1 MSNPNSNNT
10 LTALSTAMADAVETA
25 GKGTVLVNGRRRF
38 PASGIAYAADLI
50 LTANHV
56 LEREEDIPVLL
67 PDGSQISA
75 NLAGRDP
82 GSDLAVLK
90 LAGTLPVI
98 SQAANRQA
106 QVGQLV
112 LAIGRPTPEGIQAS
126 LGVVS
131 AVGGPVHTRRGGLL
145 ERHLRT
151 DAIPYPGFSG
161 GPLIDTG
168 GQVLGM
174 NTSGLTR
181 GTSLAIPV
189 SLAWQIAESLARHGS
204 VKRGYLGVRSQPV
217 DIPNSQRESLDR
229 PQETGLLLVGV
240 EANSPAE
247 AGGLMVGDIIVGFAG
262 APLSEPDELL
272 TRLTGEVVGR
282 PTPVEVLRGGQLQE
296 ITVTIG
302 DRK

>member
-1 MSNPNSNNT
+1 MSNPNDNNT
-10 LTALSTAMADAVETA
+10 LTALSDAMANAVETA
-25 GKGTVLVNGRRRF
+25 GNATVLVNGRRRF
-38 PASGIAYAADLI
+38 PASGIAYAEDLI
-50 LTANHV
+50 VTANHV

-67 PDGSQISA
+67 PDGRQISA
-75 NLAGRDP
+75 SLAGRDP

-98 SQAANRQA
+98 AQAANRQA

-112 LAIGRPTPEGIQAS
+112 LALGRPTPEGIQAS

-131 AVGGPVHTRRGGLL
+131 AIGGPVHTRRGGLL

-161 GPLIDTG
+161 GPLIDTD

-181 GTSLAIPV
+181 LASLAIPV

-204 VKRGYLGVRSQPV
+204 VKRGFLGVRSQPV

-240 EANSPAE
+240 EESSPAE

-262 APLSEPDELL
+262 APLSDPDELL
-272 TRLTGEVVGR
+272 TRLTGDVVGS

-302 DRK
+302 ERK

>member
-1 MSNPNSNNT
+1 MSNPNGNNT
-10 LTALSTAMADAVETA
+10 LTALSDAMADAVETA
-25 GKGTVLVNGRRRF
+25 GKSTVLVNGRRRF
-38 PASGIAYAADLI
+38 PASGIAYAPDLI

-90 LAGTLPVI
+90 LAGTLPAI
-98 SQAANRQA
+98 AQAATRQA

-112 LAIGRPTPEGIQAS
+112 LALGRPTPEGIQAS

-131 AVGGPVHTRRGGLL
+131 AIGGPVHTRRGGLL

-161 GPLIDTG
+161 GPLIDTD

-181 GTSLAIPV
+181 GASLVIPV

-217 DIPNSQRESLDR
+217 DIPNPQKESLDR
-229 PQETGLLLVGV
+229 SQETGLLLVGV
-240 EANSPAE
+240 EKNSPAE

-262 APLSEPDELL
+262 APLSDPDELL

-296 ITVTIG
+296 IKVTIG
-302 DRK
+302 ERK

>member
-1 MSNPNSNNT
+1 MSNPNGNNT
-10 LTALSTAMADAVETA
+10 FTALSDAMADAVETA
-25 GKGTVLVNGRRRF
+25 GNSTVLVNGRRRF
-38 PASGIAYAADLI
+38 PASGIAYAPDLI

-75 NLAGRDP
+75 NPAGRDP

-90 LAGTLPVI
+90 LSGTLPAI
-98 SQAANRQA
+98 TQAASQQA

-112 LAIGRPTPEGIQAS
+112 LALGRPTPEGIQAS

-131 AVGGPVHTRRGGLL
+131 AIGGPVHTRRGGLL

-161 GPLIDTG
+161 GPLIDTD

-181 GTSLAIPV
+181 GASLAIPV

-217 DIPNSQRESLDR
+217 DIPDPQKESLDR
-229 PQETGLLLVGV
+229 SQETGLLLVGV
-240 EANSPAE
+240 EKNSPAE

-262 APLSEPDELL
+262 APLSDPDELL

-296 ITVTIG
+296 IKVTIG
-302 DRK
+302 ERK

>member
-1 MSNPNSNNT
+1 MSNPNGNNT
-10 LTALSTAMADAVETA
+10 LTALSDAMADAVETA
-25 GKGTVLVNGRRRF
+25 GKSTVLVNGRRRF
-38 PASGIAYAADLI
+38 PASGIAYAPDLI

-90 LAGTLPVI
+90 LAGTLPAI
-98 SQAANRQA
+98 AQAATRQA

-112 LAIGRPTPEGIQAS
+112 LALGRPTPEGIQAS

-131 AVGGPVHTRRGGLL
+131 AIGGPVHTRRGGLL

-161 GPLIDTG
+161 GPLIDTD

-181 GTSLAIPV
+181 GASLVIPV
-189 SLAWQIAESLARHGS
+189 SLVWQNAESLARHGS

-217 DIPNSQRESLDR
+217 DIPNPQKESLDR
-229 PQETGLLLVGV
+229 SQETGLLLVGV
-240 EANSPAE
+240 EKNSPAE

-262 APLSEPDELL
+262 APLSDPDELL

-296 ITVTIG
+296 IKVTIG
-302 DRK
+302 ERK

>member
-1 MSNPNSNNT
+1 MSNSNDNNT
-10 LTALSTAMADAVETA
+10 LTALSEAMANAVETA
-25 GKGTVLVNGRRRF
+25 GNATVLVNGRRRY

-75 NLAGRDP
+75 SLAGRDP

-98 SQAANRQA
+98 AQAANRQA

-112 LAIGRPTPEGIQAS
+112 LALGRPTPEGIQAS

-131 AVGGPVHTRRGGLL
+131 AIGGPVHTRRGGLL

-151 DAIPYPGFSG
+151 DAVPYPGFSG
-161 GPLIDTG
+161 GPLIDSA

-181 GTSLAIPV
+181 GASLAIPV

-217 DIPNSQRESLDR
+217 DIPNPQKESLAR
-229 PQETGLLLVGV
+229 SQETGLLLVGV
-240 EANSPAE
+240 EENSPAE

-272 TRLTGEVVGR
+272 TRLTGEVVGK

-296 ITVTIG
+296 ITVAIG

>member
-10 LTALSTAMADAVETA
+10 LAALSGAMADAVETA

-38 PASGIAYAADLI
+38 PASGIAYAPDLI
-50 LTANHV
+50 LTASHV

-75 NLAGRDP
+75 SLAGRDP

-90 LAGTLPVI
+90 LAGILPAVA
-98 SQAANRQA
+98 QAASQQA

-131 AVGGPVHTRRGGLL
+131 AIGGPVHTRRGGLL

-161 GPLIDTG
+161 GPLIDTD

-181 GTSLAIPV
+181 GASLAIPV

-217 DIPNSQRESLDR
+217 DIPDPQKESLDR
-229 PQETGLLLVGV
+229 SQETGLLLVGV
-240 EANSPAE
+240 EKNSPAE

-262 APLSEPDELL
+262 APLSDPDELL

-296 ITVTIG
+296 IKVTIG
-302 DRK
+302 ERK